1 MYTIHTPNAPLY
13 TLNALMHLYIL
24 CMQHTYQT
32 WGQAQTDWEEFW
44 DESKNKYVYY
54 NPVTKE
60 SSENKPVELLWGKEK
75 QTYLDNKAEVEKE
88 KWEKSE
94 LKRLQDRVAVLE
106 MQNKELSNVK
116 PGFMDRMKGR
126 ARKLSQKVLPGVLL
140 DKLADD
146 DEKDDEDGDSSDEA
160 VEGETEQEAKL
171 RKAVR

>member
-1 MYTIHTPNAPLY
+1 M
-13 TLNALMHLYIL
+13 
-24 CMQHTYQT
+24 
-32 WGQAQTDWEEFW
+32 
-44 DESKNKYVYY
+44 YY

-116 PGFMDRMKGR
+116 PTFMDRMKGR

-140 DKLADD
+140 DKLED
-146 DEKDDEDGDSSDEA
+146 DEKEDEDGDSSDEA

-171 RKAVR
+171 RKAVRDFLPLIYFKRFISVIYLYVFCS